1 MDAERDAAPAVRLRG
16 VAAGY
21 RAADGDR
28 SVLAGVDLDV
38 AAGELVALL
47 GANGSG
53 KTTLLRVVAGV
64 LAPRAGSV
72 ELFGRPLERW
82 PRREIARAVAVLP
95 QSTELPDGF
104 RVSEVVNLG
113 RIPHARRAFA
123 ADPDDE
129 RAVAAALRDADAEEL
144 AHRPVRELSGG
155 ERQRVLLALALA
167 QEPRLL
173 LLDEPTLHLDIAHQ
187 LGLVQ
192 LLRRLR
198 LSRRLTVIAVLHD
211 LNLAA
216 GLADRVVLLRSGRI
230 VPAGRGDRSIDP
242 ELARSAFGVAI
253 EEAVTP
259 QGRRV
264 LTPVV
269 SVRSEPRPDRPPAD
283 PS

>member
-1 MDAERDAAPAVRLRG
+1 MRAEREETPALRLAG
-16 VAAGY
+16 LAAGY
-21 RAADGDR
+21 RGADGDR
-28 SVLAGVDLDV
+28 SVLAGVSLEV

-53 KTTLLRVVAGV
+53 KTTLLRVIGGV
-64 LAPRAGSV
+64 LEPRAGVV
-72 ELFGRPLERW
+72 ELFGRPLGAW
-82 PRREIARAVAVLP
+82 SRRELARAVAVLP

-144 AHRPVRELSGG
+144 AGRPVRELSGG

-173 LLDEPTLHLDIAHQ
+173 LLDEPTLHLDLAHQ

-198 LSRRLTVIAVLHD
+198 LTRRVTVIAVLHD

-216 GLADRVVLLRSGRI
+216 GLADRVVLVQDGRV
-230 VPAGRGDRSIDP
+230 VPAGRDGRVIDP
-242 ELARSAFGVAI
+242 ELARAAFGVAI
-253 EEAVTP
+253 EEAVTGD
-259 QGRRV
+259 GRRV
-264 LTPVV
+264 LAPTLRP
-269 SVRSEPRPDRPPAD
+269 PRP
-283 PS
+283 

>member
-1 MDAERDAAPAVRLRG
+1 MAAERGAVPAVKLQG
-16 VAAGY
+16 ISAAY
-21 RAADGDR
+21 RATGGLRA
-28 SVLAGVDLDV
+28 VLREVDLDV
-38 AAGELVALL
+38 AEGELLALL

-53 KTTLLRVVAGV
+53 KTTLLRVVAGS
-64 LAPRAGSV
+64 LAPAGGTI
-72 ELFGRPLERW
+72 ELFGRPVGDWSRGEL
-82 PRREIARAVAVLP
+82 ARAVAVLP

-144 AHRPVRELSGG
+144 ANRPVRELSGG

-173 LLDEPTLHLDIAHQ
+173 LLDEPTLHLDLAHQ

-198 LSRRLTVIAVLHD
+198 GTRRLTVIAVLHD

-216 GLADRVVLLRSGRI
+216 GLADRVVLLHEGR
-230 VPAGRGDRSIDP
+230 VVAAGRGDRAIDP
-242 ELARSAFGVAI
+242 ELARGAFGVAI
-253 EEAVTP
+253 DEAVTED
-259 QGRRV
+259 GRRI
-264 LTPVV
+264 LTPALA
-269 SVRSEPRPDRPPAD
+269 VRAAPRRDRSPAD

>member
-1 MDAERDAAPAVRLRG
+1 MPALRLIG

-21 RAADGDR
+21 RGAGGDR
-28 SVLAGVDLDV
+28 SVLTGVALEV
-38 AAGELVALL
+38 AAGELVAVL

-53 KTTLLRVVAGV
+53 KTTLLRVLAGV
-64 LAPRAGSV
+64 LPPRAGGV
-72 ELFGRPLERW
+72 ELFGRPLARW
-82 PRREIARAVAVLP
+82 SRHELARVVAVLP

-113 RIPHARRAFA
+113 RIPHATRAFA

-144 AHRPVRELSGG
+144 AARPVRELSGG

-173 LLDEPTLHLDIAHQ
+173 LLDEPTLHLDLAHQ
-187 LGLVQ
+187 LGLVR

-198 LSRRLTVIAVLHD
+198 TSRGLTVIAVLHD

-216 GLADRVVLLRSGRI
+216 GLADRVVLVRDGQVVEAGSDGRI
-230 VPAGRGDRSIDP
+230 IDL
-242 ELARSAFGVAI
+242 ELARAAFGVPI
-253 EEAVTP
+253 EEARTAD
-259 QGRRV
+259 GRRI
-264 LTPVV
+264 LAPAL
-269 SVRSEPRPDRPPAD
+269 SVTDSPRRDRPPAD

>member
-1 MDAERDAAPAVRLRG
+1 MRSERSEAPALRLSG

-21 RAADGDR
+21 RGADGDR
-28 SVLAGVDLDV
+28 PVLADVNLEV

-53 KTTLLRVVAGV
+53 KTTLLRVVGGV
-64 LAPRAGSV
+64 LAPRAGRV
-72 ELFGRPLERW
+72 ELFGRPLRDW
-82 PRREIARAVAVLP
+82 SRRELSRAVAVLP

-123 ADPDDE
+123 AEPDDE
-129 RAVAAALRDADAEEL
+129 RAVTAALRDADAEEL
-144 AHRPVRELSGG
+144 ANRPVRELSGG

-173 LLDEPTLHLDIAHQ
+173 LLDEPTVHLDLAHQ

-192 LLRRLR
+192 LVRRLR
-198 LSRRLTVIAVLHD
+198 LTRRVTVIAVLHD

-216 GLADRVVLLRSGRI
+216 GLADRVLLVREGR
-230 VPAGRGDRSIDP
+230 VGPAGRDDRIIDP
-242 ELARSAFGVAI
+242 ELARAAFGVAI
-253 EEAVTP
+253 EEALTGD
-259 QGRRV
+259 GRRV
-264 LTPVV
+264 LTPAM
-269 SVRSEPRPDRPPAD
+269 RPPPPGAR
-283 PS
+283 

>member
-1 MDAERDAAPAVRLRG
+1 MAAERRTAVALRLTG
-16 VAAGY
+16 LTAGY
-21 RAADGDR
+21 RGIDGDR
-28 SVLAGVDLDV
+28 SVLAGVDLEV
-38 AAGELVALL
+38 AAGELVAVL

-64 LAPRAGSV
+64 LAPRAGAV
-72 ELFGRPLERW
+72 ELFGRPLAAWSRPEL
-82 PRREIARAVAVLP
+82 ARAVAVLP

-113 RIPHARRAFA
+113 RIPHATRAFA

-129 RAVAAALRDADAEEL
+129 RAVVAALRDADATEL
-144 AHRPVRELSGG
+144 AARPVGELSGG

-173 LLDEPTLHLDIAHQ
+173 LLDEPTLHLDLAHQ
-187 LGLVQ
+187 LGLVR

-198 LSRRLTVIAVLHD
+198 TARGLTVIAVLHD

-216 GLADRVVLLRSGRI
+216 GLADRVVLVRGGQVVGAGSDGRI
-230 VPAGRGDRSIDP
+230 IDP
-242 ELARSAFGVAI
+242 ELARAAFGVPI
-253 EEAVTP
+253 EEAQTAD
-259 QGRRV
+259 GRRI
-264 LTPVV
+264 LAPALPVRG
-269 SVRSEPRPDRPPAD
+269 SPRRDPRPAD

>member
-1 MDAERDAAPAVRLRG
+1 MAADHVPAIRLRG

-21 RAADGDR
+21 RGAAGDR
-28 SVLAGVDLDV
+28 SVLDGVDLDV
-38 AAGELVALL
+38 SAGELVVLL
-47 GANGSG
+47 GPNGSG

-64 LAPRAGSV
+64 LPPRAGQI
-72 ELFGRPLERW
+72 ELFGRALAGWSRHDL
-82 PRREIARAVAVLP
+82 ARSVAVLP
-95 QSTELPDGF
+95 QTTELPDGF

-113 RIPHARRAFA
+113 RIPHATRAFG
-123 ADPDDE
+123 ADADDE

-144 AHRPVRELSGG
+144 AARPVRELSGG

-173 LLDEPTLHLDIAHQ
+173 LLDEPTLHLDLSHQ

-198 LSRRLTVIAVLHD
+198 VARRLTVIAVLHD

-216 GLADRVVLLRSGRI
+216 GLADRVLLLRDGRLG
-230 VPAGRGDRSIDP
+230 PAGRGDRVIDP
-242 ELARSAFGVAI
+242 ELARSAFGVTI
-253 EEAVTP
+253 EEAITP
-259 QGRRV
+259 DGRRV
-264 LTPVV
+264 LAPAMPV
-269 SVRSEPRPDRPPAD
+269 RTGLLQDLPPAD